1 MHGGGEGWEW
11 NLLPAGHEDAP
22 GQCPGAHPETSESA
36 PVALT
41 RKISRAMQRQVDL
54 TTAVCQERLLSTHVR
69 HVLALVDL
77 VADELPF
84 DSALDIYA
92 RILRLNPEQAR
103 NVGSRALAAIGRRSG
118 LTEAEELNL
127 DLSDDESD
135 LDDLGERGSDEGRFD
150 AVFSRVRR
158 RIRGRVKDDLRQ
170 RINLAAARAEDSL
183 FETHVQ
189 NALVFGKALAEE
201 VPLHEAVDLY
211 LEAMATPE
219 GVSDVI
225 FNRALRIV
233 ADDVLPPLD
242 ASRVPR
248 RDVDGR
254 TATPPA
260 TAPAAP

>member
-1 MHGGGEGWEW
+1 M
-11 NLLPAGHEDAP
+11 
-22 GQCPGAHPETSESA
+22 
-36 PVALT
+36 ALT
-41 RKISRAMQRQVDL
+41 RKISRALQRQTDL

-92 RILRLNPEQAR
+92 RILRLTPEQAR
-103 NVGSRALAAIGRRSG
+103 NVGSRALAAIGRRTG

-135 LDDLGERGSDEGRFD
+135 LVDEGPDRGGEEGRFD

-170 RINLAAARAEDSL
+170 RINLAAARAEDAL

-189 NALVFGKALAEE
+189 NALVFGKALSEE

-211 LEAMATPE
+211 LDVMAIPE

-225 FNRALRIV
+225 FNRALRVV

-242 ASRVPR
+242 ATRVPR

-254 TATPPA
+254 AAPAGTAA
-260 TAPAAP
+260 APAAEPVSS

>member
-1 MHGGGEGWEW
+1 
-11 NLLPAGHEDAP
+11 
-22 GQCPGAHPETSESA
+22 
-36 PVALT
+36 VALT

-92 RILRLNPEQAR
+92 RILRLTPEQAR

-127 DLSDDESD
+127 DLEDDSD
-135 LDDLGERGSDEGRFD
+135 LDESTDRGSDEGRFD

-170 RINLAAARAEDSL
+170 RINLAAARAEDAL

-189 NALVFGKALAEE
+189 NSLVFGKALAEE

-211 LEAMATPE
+211 LDVMSIPE
-219 GVSDVI
+219 GVSDVV
-225 FNRALRIV
+225 FNRSLRIV

-242 ASRVPR
+242 SSRVPR
-248 RDVDGR
+248 REVDGR
-254 TATPPA
+254 AAAA
-260 TAPAAP
+260 TAPAPAASEA

>member
-1 MHGGGEGWEW
+1 M
-11 NLLPAGHEDAP
+11 
-22 GQCPGAHPETSESA
+22 
-36 PVALT
+36 ALT
-41 RKISRAMQRQVDL
+41 RKISRTMQRQVDL

-77 VADELPF
+77 VAEELPF

-92 RILRLNPEQAR
+92 RILRLTPEQAR
-103 NVGSRALAAIGRRSG
+103 NVGSRALAAIGRRTG
-118 LTEAEELNL
+118 LTEADDVNL
-127 DLSDDESD
+127 DLSED
-135 LDDLGERGSDEGRFD
+135 DDLEESPDRGSEEGRFD

-170 RINLAAARAEDSL
+170 TINLAAARAEDSL

-189 NALVFGKALAEE
+189 NALVFGKALADE

-211 LEAMATPE
+211 LDVMAIPE

-225 FNRALRIV
+225 FNRSLRVV
-233 ADDVLPPLD
+233 ADDVLPPMD

-248 RDVDGR
+248 RGDDGR
-254 TATPPA
+254 SAAVPA
-260 TAPAAP
+260 APAPAADAPASTAGSAS

>member
-1 MHGGGEGWEW
+1 M
-11 NLLPAGHEDAP
+11 
-22 GQCPGAHPETSESA
+22 
-36 PVALT
+36 ALT

-69 HVLALVDL
+69 HVLAVVDL
-77 VADELPF
+77 VTDELPF
-84 DSALDIYA
+84 DSAVDIYA
-92 RILRLNPEQAR
+92 RILRLTPEQAR

-118 LTEAEELNL
+118 LTEAEDLNL
-127 DLSDDESD
+127 DLGDEESD
-135 LDDLGERGSDEGRFD
+135 LDEAGDRGSEEGRFD

-170 RINLAAARAEDSL
+170 RINLAAARAEDAL

-211 LEAMATPE
+211 LDVMSIPE

-225 FNRALRIV
+225 FNRALRVV

-242 ASRVPR
+242 AARVPR
-248 RDVDGR
+248 REVDGR
-254 TATPPA
+254 AAGTA
-260 TAPAAP
+260 APAVTPVS

>member
-1 MHGGGEGWEW
+1 M
-11 NLLPAGHEDAP
+11 
-22 GQCPGAHPETSESA
+22 
-36 PVALT
+36 ALT

-77 VADELPF
+77 VSEELPF

-92 RILRLNPEQAR
+92 RILRLTPEQAR

-118 LTEAEELNL
+118 LTEADELNL
-127 DLSDDESD
+127 DLSED
-135 LDDLGERGSDEGRFD
+135 DDLEESTDRGQEEGRFD

-170 RINLAAARAEDSL
+170 TINLAAARAEDSL

-211 LEAMATPE
+211 LDVMAIPE

-233 ADDVLPPLD
+233 ADDVLPPMD

-248 RDVDGR
+248 RGDDGR
-254 TATPPA
+254 TA
-260 TAPAAP
+260 APAAPPAEAPASTAASAG

>member
-1 MHGGGEGWEW
+1 M
-11 NLLPAGHEDAP
+11 
-22 GQCPGAHPETSESA
+22 
-36 PVALT
+36 ALT

-77 VADELPF
+77 VQEELPF

-92 RILRLNPEQAR
+92 RILRLTPEQAR

-118 LTEAEELNL
+118 LTEADELNL
-127 DLSDDESD
+127 DLSEDDDAE
-135 LDDLGERGSDEGRFD
+135 EAPRGSEEGRFD

-170 RINLAAARAEDSL
+170 TINLAAARAEDSL

-211 LEAMATPE
+211 LDVMAIPE

-233 ADDVLPPLD
+233 ADDVLPPMD
-242 ASRVPR
+242 ATRVPR
-248 RDVDGR
+248 RGDDGR
-254 TATPPA
+254 TA
-260 TAPAAP
+260 APAATAAEAPASTAASAG

>member
-1 MHGGGEGWEW
+1 M
-11 NLLPAGHEDAP
+11 
-22 GQCPGAHPETSESA
+22 
-36 PVALT
+36 ALT

-77 VADELPF
+77 VTDELPF
-84 DSALDIYA
+84 DSAVDIYA
-92 RILRLNPEQAR
+92 RILRLTPEQAR

-127 DLSDDESD
+127 DLADDESD
-135 LDDLGERGSDEGRFD
+135 LDDAASRSADEGRFD

-211 LEAMATPE
+211 LDVMSIPE

-225 FNRALRIV
+225 FNRALRVV

-242 ASRVPR
+242 AARVPR
-248 RDVDGR
+248 REVDGR
-254 TATPPA
+254 SAAP
-260 TAPAAP
+260 APAAEPVS

>member
-1 MHGGGEGWEW
+1 
-11 NLLPAGHEDAP
+11 
-22 GQCPGAHPETSESA
+22 
-36 PVALT
+36 VALT
-41 RKISRAMQRQVDL
+41 RKISRTMQRQVDL

-77 VADELPF
+77 VSEELPF
-84 DSALDIYA
+84 DSAVDIYA
-92 RILRLNPEQAR
+92 RILRLTPEQAR
-103 NVGSRALAAIGRRSG
+103 NVGSRALAAIGRRTG
-118 LTEAEELNL
+118 LMEADDLNL
-127 DLSDDESD
+127 DLADDESD
-135 LDDLGERGSDEGRFD
+135 LADEGAERGGEEGRFD

-170 RINLAAARAEDSL
+170 RINLASARAEDAL

-211 LEAMATPE
+211 LDVMAIPE

-225 FNRALRIV
+225 FNRALRVV

-242 ASRVPR
+242 AARVPR
-248 RDVDGR
+248 RDADGR
-254 TATPPA
+254 TAA
-260 TAPAAP
+260 AAAPAPEPVS

>member
-1 MHGGGEGWEW
+1 
-11 NLLPAGHEDAP
+11 
-22 GQCPGAHPETSESA
+22 
-36 PVALT
+36 VALT

-77 VADELPF
+77 VSEELQF
-84 DSALDIYA
+84 DSAVDIYA
-92 RILRLNPEQAR
+92 RILRLTPEQAR
-103 NVGSRALAAIGRRSG
+103 NVGSRALAAIGRRTG
-118 LTEAEELNL
+118 LTEAEDLNL
-127 DLSDDESD
+127 DLGDDESD
-135 LDDLGERGSDEGRFD
+135 LEDAAADRGSEEGRFD

-170 RINLAAARAEDSL
+170 RINLAAARAEDAL

-189 NALVFGKALAEE
+189 NALVFGKALSEE

-211 LEAMATPE
+211 LDVMAIPE

-225 FNRALRIV
+225 FNRALRVV

-242 ASRVPR
+242 AARVPR
-248 RDVDGR
+248 REVDGR
-254 TATPPA
+254 SA
-260 TAPAAP
+260 APAAAAPAPAPAPAAEPVA

>member
-1 MHGGGEGWEW
+1 M
-11 NLLPAGHEDAP
+11 
-22 GQCPGAHPETSESA
+22 
-36 PVALT
+36 ALT

-77 VADELPF
+77 VQEELPF

-92 RILRLNPEQAR
+92 RILRLTPEQAR

-118 LTEAEELNL
+118 LTEADELNL

-135 LDDLGERGSDEGRFD
+135 LDDDAQRTPDGEGRFD

-170 RINLAAARAEDSL
+170 TINLAAARAEDSL

-201 VPLHEAVDLY
+201 VP
-211 LEAMATPE
+211 
-219 GVSDVI
+219 
-225 FNRALRIV
+225 
-233 ADDVLPPLD
+233 
-242 ASRVPR
+242 
-248 RDVDGR
+248 
-254 TATPPA
+254 
-260 TAPAAP
+260 

>member
-1 MHGGGEGWEW
+1 
-11 NLLPAGHEDAP
+11 
-22 GQCPGAHPETSESA
+22 
-36 PVALT
+36 VALT

-77 VADELPF
+77 VTDELPF
-84 DSALDIYA
+84 DSAVDIYA
-92 RILRLNPEQAR
+92 RILRLTPEQAR

-118 LTEAEELNL
+118 LTEAEDLNL
-127 DLSDDESD
+127 DLGDDESD
-135 LDDLGERGSDEGRFD
+135 LDEAGDRGSEEGRFD

-170 RINLAAARAEDSL
+170 RINLAAARAEDAL

-211 LEAMATPE
+211 LDVMAIPE

-225 FNRALRIV
+225 FNRALRVV

-242 ASRVPR
+242 AARVPR
-248 RDVDGR
+248 REVDGR
-254 TATPPA
+254 AAGTP
-260 TAPAAP
+260 APAVTPVS

>member
-1 MHGGGEGWEW
+1 M
-11 NLLPAGHEDAP
+11 
-22 GQCPGAHPETSESA
+22 
-36 PVALT
+36 ALT
-41 RKISRAMQRQVDL
+41 RKISRNMQRQVDL

-77 VADELPF
+77 VSEELPF

-92 RILRLNPEQAR
+92 RILRLTPEQAR

-118 LTEAEELNL
+118 LTEADELNL
-127 DLSDDESD
+127 DLEDDE
-135 LDDLGERGSDEGRFD
+135 LDESPRGSEEGRFD

-170 RINLAAARAEDSL
+170 TINLAAARAEDSL

-211 LEAMATPE
+211 LDVMAIPE

-225 FNRALRIV
+225 FNRSLRIV
-233 ADDVLPPLD
+233 ADDVLPPMD

-248 RDVDGR
+248 RGDDGR
-254 TATPPA
+254 SVAPPSGA
-260 TAPAAP
+260 EAAPAAGSAS

>member
-1 MHGGGEGWEW
+1 M
-11 NLLPAGHEDAP
+11 
-22 GQCPGAHPETSESA
+22 
-36 PVALT
+36 ALT
-41 RKISRAMQRQVDL
+41 RKISRTMQRQVDL

-77 VADELPF
+77 VAEELPF
-84 DSALDIYA
+84 DSAVDIYA
-92 RILRLNPEQAR
+92 RILRLTPEQAR
-103 NVGSRALAAIGRRSG
+103 NVGSRALAALGRRSG
-118 LTEAEELNL
+118 LTEADELNL
-127 DLSDDESD
+127 DLSEDESD
-135 LDDLGERGSDEGRFD
+135 LDDGAERGDQGEGRFD

-170 RINLAAARAEDSL
+170 TINLAAARAEDSL

-211 LEAMATPE
+211 LDVMAIPE

-225 FNRALRIV
+225 FNRALRVV

-248 RDVDGR
+248 RGDDGR
-254 TATPPA
+254 TAAAEP
-260 TAPAAP
+260 APAAGTAG

>member
-1 MHGGGEGWEW
+1 
-11 NLLPAGHEDAP
+11 
-22 GQCPGAHPETSESA
+22 
-36 PVALT
+36 VALT
-41 RKISRAMQRQVDL
+41 RKISRNMQRQVDL

-77 VADELPF
+77 VAEELPF

-92 RILRLNPEQAR
+92 RILRLTPEQAR

-118 LTEAEELNL
+118 LTEADELNL
-127 DLSDDESD
+127 DLSEDDDAED
-135 LDDLGERGSDEGRFD
+135 TGDRGSEEGRFD

-170 RINLAAARAEDSL
+170 TINLAAARAEDSL

-211 LEAMATPE
+211 LDVMAIPE

-225 FNRALRIV
+225 FNRSLRIV
-233 ADDVLPPLD
+233 ADDVLPPMD
-242 ASRVPR
+242 SSRVPR
-248 RDVDGR
+248 RGDDGR
-254 TATPPA
+254 TAA
-260 TAPAAP
+260 APAAEPPASTAASAS

>member
-1 MHGGGEGWEW
+1 M
-11 NLLPAGHEDAP
+11 
-22 GQCPGAHPETSESA
+22 
-36 PVALT
+36 ALT

-77 VADELPF
+77 VHEQLPF

-92 RILRLNPEQAR
+92 RILRLTPEQAR
-103 NVGSRALAAIGRRSG
+103 NVGSRALAAIGRRTG

-135 LDDLGERGSDEGRFD
+135 LEDAQARPAGDEGRFD

-158 RIRGRVKDDLRQ
+158 RIRGRVQDDLRQ

-189 NALVFGKALAEE
+189 NALVFGKALSEE

-211 LEAMATPE
+211 LEVMTIPE
-219 GVSDVI
+219 GVSDVV
-225 FNRALRIV
+225 FNKALRIV

-242 ASRVPR
+242 ATRAPR
-248 RDVDGR
+248 RENDGR
-254 TATPPA
+254 TAVA
-260 TAPAAP
+260 GGEPAAEPVA

>member
-1 MHGGGEGWEW
+1 M
-11 NLLPAGHEDAP
+11 
-22 GQCPGAHPETSESA
+22 
-36 PVALT
+36 ALT

-84 DSALDIYA
+84 DSAVDIYA
-92 RILRLNPEQAR
+92 RILRLTPEQAR
-103 NVGSRALAAIGRRSG
+103 NVGSRALAAIGRRTG
-118 LTEAEELNL
+118 LTEADDLNL

-135 LDDLGERGSDEGRFD
+135 LDEGSDRGSDEGRFD

-170 RINLAAARAEDSL
+170 RINLAAARAEDAL

-189 NALVFGKALAEE
+189 NALVFGKALSEE

-211 LEAMATPE
+211 LDVMAIPE

-242 ASRVPR
+242 SARVPR
-248 RDVDGR
+248 REVDGR
-254 TATPPA
+254 SVTAPGAAP
-260 TAPAAP
+260 APAAETVS

>member
-1 MHGGGEGWEW
+1 M
-11 NLLPAGHEDAP
+11 
-22 GQCPGAHPETSESA
+22 
-36 PVALT
+36 ALT

-77 VADELPF
+77 VTDELPF
-84 DSALDIYA
+84 DSAVDIYA
-92 RILRLNPEQAR
+92 RILRLTPEQAR

-127 DLSDDESD
+127 DLGDDESD
-135 LDDLGERGSDEGRFD
+135 LDEATDRGSEEGRFD

-170 RINLAAARAEDSL
+170 RINLAAARAEDAL

-211 LEAMATPE
+211 LDVMAIPE

-225 FNRALRIV
+225 FNRSLRIV

-242 ASRVPR
+242 AARVPR
-248 RDVDGR
+248 RADDGR
-254 TATPPA
+254 SAGAPA
-260 TAPAAP
+260 SAPAAEPVS

>member
-1 MHGGGEGWEW
+1 M
-11 NLLPAGHEDAP
+11 
-22 GQCPGAHPETSESA
+22 
-36 PVALT
+36 ALT

-84 DSALDIYA
+84 DSAVDIYA
-92 RILRLNPEQAR
+92 RILRLTPEQAR
-103 NVGSRALAAIGRRSG
+103 NVGSRALAAIGRRTG
-118 LTEAEELNL
+118 LTEADDLNL
-127 DLSDDESD
+127 DLGEDDDVDEGAD
-135 LDDLGERGSDEGRFD
+135 RGSDEGRFD

-170 RINLAAARAEDSL
+170 RINLAAARAEDAL

-211 LEAMATPE
+211 LDVMAIPE

-242 ASRVPR
+242 SARVPR
-248 RDVDGR
+248 REVDGR
-254 TATPPA
+254 SVTATGAAP
-260 TAPAAP
+260 APAAEPVS

>member
-1 MHGGGEGWEW
+1 
-11 NLLPAGHEDAP
+11 
-22 GQCPGAHPETSESA
+22 
-36 PVALT
+36 
-41 RKISRAMQRQVDL
+41 MQRQVDL

-77 VADELPF
+77 VTDELPF
-84 DSALDIYA
+84 DSAVDIYA
-92 RILRLNPEQAR
+92 RILRLTPEQAR
-103 NVGSRALAAIGRRSG
+103 NVGSRALAAIGRRTG
-118 LTEAEELNL
+118 LTEADDLNL
-127 DLSDDESD
+127 DLGDDED
-135 LDDLGERGSDEGRFD
+135 LDEPTDRGSDEGRFD

-170 RINLAAARAEDSL
+170 RINLAAARAEDAL

-211 LEAMATPE
+211 LDVMSIPE

-242 ASRVPR
+242 AARVPR
-248 RDVDGR
+248 RELDGR
-254 TATPPA
+254 TAQAAAAP
-260 TAPAAP
+260 APAAEPVS

>member
-1 MHGGGEGWEW
+1 
-11 NLLPAGHEDAP
+11 
-22 GQCPGAHPETSESA
+22 
-36 PVALT
+36 
-41 RKISRAMQRQVDL
+41 MQRQVDL

-77 VADELPF
+77 VHDELPF

-92 RILRLNPEQAR
+92 RILRLTPEQAR

-135 LDDLGERGSDEGRFD
+135 SADETRAQGDDAGRFD

-158 RIRGRVKDDLRQ
+158 RIKGRVQDDLRQ
-170 RINLAAARAEDSL
+170 RINLASARAEDAL

-211 LEAMATPE
+211 LDVMTIPE

-233 ADDVLPPLD
+233 ADDVLPGLD

-248 RDVDGR
+248 RDADGR
-254 TATPPA
+254 TAPA
-260 TAPAAP
+260 TVSASSAG

>member
-1 MHGGGEGWEW
+1 M
-11 NLLPAGHEDAP
+11 
-22 GQCPGAHPETSESA
+22 
-36 PVALT
+36 ALT
-41 RKISRAMQRQVDL
+41 RKVSRAMQRQVDL

-77 VADELPF
+77 VTDELPF
-84 DSALDIYA
+84 DSAVDIYA
-92 RILRLNPEQAR
+92 RILRLTPEQAR

-127 DLSDDESD
+127 DLGDDESD
-135 LDDLGERGSDEGRFD
+135 LDEASDRGGEEGRFD

-211 LEAMATPE
+211 LDVMSIPE

-225 FNRALRIV
+225 FNRALRVV

-242 ASRVPR
+242 AARAPR
-248 RDVDGR
+248 REVDGR
-254 TATPPA
+254 SAG
-260 TAPAAP
+260 APAPAGTPVA

>member
-1 MHGGGEGWEW
+1 M
-11 NLLPAGHEDAP
+11 
-22 GQCPGAHPETSESA
+22 
-36 PVALT
+36 ALT

-77 VADELPF
+77 VHEELPF

-92 RILRLNPEQAR
+92 RILRLTPEQAR
-103 NVGSRALAAIGRRSG
+103 NVGSRALAAIGRRTG

-127 DLSDDESD
+127 DLEDDE
-135 LDDLGERGSDEGRFD
+135 DDELAHRPGEDGGRFD

-158 RIRGRVKDDLRQ
+158 RIKGRVHDDLRQ

-183 FETHVQ
+183 FETHVN

-211 LEAMATPE
+211 LDVMTIPE

-233 ADDVLPPLD
+233 ADDVLPALEP
-242 ASRVPR
+242 ARVPR
-248 RDVDGR
+248 RDTDGR
-254 TATPPA
+254 AATTATTTTTATTVDATPPA
-260 TAPAAP
+260 TGAAS